1 MSKKNNY
8 PKEIEAREYRCDA
21 NHNFINFVL
30 DTTQKKYKVT
40 VHTVENKE
48 EEDHLKSLT
57 FKNIIFILR

>member
-40 VHTVENKE
+40 VHTV
-48 EEDHLKSLT
+48 
-57 FKNIIFILR
+57 